1 MSQLKIDQAFLTAWL
16 TTNSEFGLPTAY
28 ENQDFSADPEL
39 AYAEVFLI
47 QNALDMLTINDMD
60 ETTGIFRAILRYPV
74 NNGAIAAKAKAQ
86 EIIDAFSIGTNV
98 SYSGQSVIITKTS
111 REKGFNENGWYKIV
125 VSIQYIAFITR
136 S

>member
-60 ETTGIFRAILRYPV
+60 ETSGIFRAILRYPV
-74 NNGAIAAKAKAQ
+74 NAGAIAAKTKAQ

-98 SYSGQSVIITKTS
+98 PYSGQSVIITKTS

-125 VSIQYIAFITR
+125 VSVQYIAFITR

>member
-1 MSQLKIDQAFLTAWL
+1 MSQLKIDQAFLTSWIA
-16 TTNSEFGLPTAY
+16 TNSEFGLPTAY
-28 ENQDFSADPEL
+28 ENKDFSADPEL

-47 QNALDMLTINDMD
+47 QNALDMQSVNDTD

-74 NNGAIAAKAKAQ
+74 NAGAIAAKTKAQ

-111 REKGFNENGWYKIV
+111 RQK
-125 VSIQYIAFITR
+125 ALTR
-136 S
+136 TAGIK